1 MEYVNGWLGI
11 NYICTKMRNICS
23 FAISFNKNGALAQLA
38 RALQWHCRGHRFDSV
53 MLHQKK
59 AKLRF
64 GFFCS
69 FQPFGLALAAQVLQS
84 ALSPYL

>member
-1 MEYVNGWLGI
+1 
-11 NYICTKMRNICS
+11 
-23 FAISFNKNGALAQLA
+23 
-38 RALQWHCRGHRFDSV
+38 

-69 FQPFGLALAAQVLQS
+69 FQPFRLAFAAQILQS